1 MNANSIRLITFDCYG
16 TLIDWETGMLRS
28 LRPLFSNAG
37 HRTSD
42 PQLLELY
49 GEVEAEVESGPY
61 LEYREV
67 LAQTVEEMGRRL
79 KRQVSREQGQRFA
92 QSLTEWEPFP
102 DTVAALQRLARRFKL
117 GIISNVDD
125 DLFAATQKKLETHF
139 ELIVTAQQVESYKPS
154 LKNFQEAL
162 RRSGLKTEEVLHAGQ
177 SVYHDIV
184 PASFLGIGNVW
195 VNRPSLRPGAG
206 AAKPAQAQPTAEVK
220 GLAELADLLG
230 C

>member
-1 MNANSIRLITFDCYG
+1 MNANSIRLVTFDCYG
-16 TLIDWETGMLRS
+16 TLIDWETGMLKS
-28 LRPLFSNAG
+28 LRPLFSHDG
-37 HRTSD
+37 HPNSD
-42 PQLLELY
+42 LQLLELY
-49 GEVEAEVESGPY
+49 GEVEAEVESGAY

-67 LAQTVEEMGRRL
+67 LSRTVQEMGRRL
-79 KRQVSREQGQRFA
+79 NRLVSREQGQQFA
-92 QSLTEWEPFP
+92 QSLTEWEPFA
-102 DTVAALQRLARRFKL
+102 DTVAALERLAQRFKL

-125 DLFAATQKKLETHF
+125 DLFAATQKKLQAPF
-139 ELIVTAQQVESYKPS
+139 ALIVTAQQVKSYKPS

-184 PASFLGIGNVW
+184 PASFLGIANVW

-206 AAKPAQAQPTAEVK
+206 AAKAAQAQPTAEVK
-220 GLAELADLLG
+220 SLAELADLLD